1 MEELS
6 KYKCKVYN
14 FMESSDYNTWNKM
27 VQDLIDENEVYVKR
41 IKTKDKQMKN
51 LCVQI
56 DKKTK
61 LISDKEF

>member
-1 MEELS
+1 
-6 KYKCKVYN
+6 
-14 FMESSDYNTWNKM
+14 MESSDYNTWNKM